1 MVEIVS
7 IMASRTDTRASL
19 TIPNII
25 TLARILLTP
34 LFIILLIQGQYRK
47 SLLVFLLAG
56 LSDLADGLV
65 ARRWH
70 QKSPLGAYLD
80 PLADK
85 LLMSASFVALSI
97 ARVIPPWLTVVVLS
111 RDLALALG
119 VIVFRLADLPLNIA
133 PTRMG
138 KWTTTVQIFTILL
151 VLVGKIWPLP
161 PLLFPFFFWLT
172 CGLTVLSGV
181 HYMVR
186 GLRLMGQSQGG
197 GGTGNGHG

>member
-1 MVEIVS
+1 
-7 IMASRTDTRASL
+7 MASRTDTRASL

-47 SLLVFLLAG
+47 ALLVFLLAG

-186 GLRLMGQSQGG
+186 GLRLMGQSHGG

>member
-1 MVEIVS
+1 MGY
-7 IMASRTDTRASL
+7 RPDTRASL

-34 LFIILLIQGQYRK
+34 LFIILLIQGRYQK
-47 SLLVFLLAG
+47 ALIVFLLAG

-85 LLMSASFVALSI
+85 LLMSSSFVALSI

-119 VIVFRLADLPLNIA
+119 VVVFRLADLPLNIA
-133 PTRMG
+133 PTWMG
-138 KWTTTVQIFTILL
+138 KWTTTVQILTILL

-161 PLLFPFFFWLT
+161 PWLFPFLFWLAA
-172 CGLTVLSGV
+172 GLTIFSGV
-181 HYMVR
+181 HYIAR
-186 GLRLMGQSQGG
+186 GLRLMGQRGENN
-197 GGTGNGHG
+197 NG